1 MKSRICFNLVFLVSL
16 LLLNA
21 HGRGV
26 QEYVKTTHDT
36 GDMKLAWQDSVADI
50 HVGGNEDASVLHCAN
65 YFAQDV
71 HRVAGKTPALKQA
84 VEGLSTHAVIVGTLG
99 RSEVIQRLAEAGK
112 IDVSGIEGKWE
123 AFLVQV
129 VSNPLPGVETA
140 LVIAGSDR
148 RGTIY
153 GMFDVSENMGVSP
166 WYWFADVHPVK
177 QAALIVEK
185 GTRHQE
191 GAPSVKYRGIF
202 INDEMWSLT
211 PWARKTFAPHEPE
224 GLGPTTYARIF
235 ELMAR
240 LRLNYI
246 WPGMHDWPFK
256 VPYKAFNQFEEN
268 KVVADRHAI
277 VMGASHI
284 EPMLRNNMP
293 GAEWDAELRGQPYD
307 YRTNRNNIYQYWER
321 RVKTHAGYET
331 IWPLGKRGRNDH
343 AGVDSDVATVTKVL
357 SDQRQMLEDR
367 VNKDV
372 TRVPQ
377 ALTLYEELRNIYH
390 QGLQIPDDITL
401 IWTDFRG
408 GIIEQLPD
416 EQERSRSGGNG
427 IYSHFQYRGGV
438 TYEWLDTHP
447 LALTWQQLHMAYE
460 HAVDRIWIV
469 NVGDIKPHE
478 YNLDYFSRLA
488 WDIEPWDNQNTRE
501 FLLQWAGRDFGKEY
515 AAPIADI
522 LEKHMELGYALRTE
536 QVSEVSAKNSFSM
549 IDYNDELQRRI
560 DDYDA
565 LIRQTDK
572 LYAQLP
578 RELKDAFFQM
588 VVYNVKCAGLHNKQV
603 LYAYKSRFY
612 GDQRRASAADY
623 ARLAREA
630 REEID
635 ALMEHHNTGLLTVG
649 DKWNHFAAYPEKADP
664 KSPYRKF
671 WETPTT
677 SNYSGEGPSELGI
690 FPEGGGD
697 ALAGLSRYPRNKRF
711 IDLYNAGGGSVE
723 WQAECD
729 EWLELSETSGVFE
742 KEKRLWVTVDWD
754 RAPTGADVV
763 STITFRS
770 GGKSHS
776 VAVPVFNPA
785 SPQPDEIDGFVES
798 HGYVSMEAENFS
810 RKTDKGGAGW
820 EIVDGL
826 GRSGDSVTVLP
837 TRIPSQTEI
846 ESIQRN
852 SPVLEYDIYLFNTGK
867 MPFSIYAIPAFPI
880 NGQHGLRIAIAL
892 DDQEPVIV
900 SKERIDKL
908 DMVRINRMMFRGS
921 LQNARKGQHTL
932 KIWMVDPG
940 VVLDKIVLQTGGN
953 LKHSYLGPPESFRR

>member
-1 MKSRICFNLVFLVSL
+1 MKNRICFNLVFLFSL
-16 LLLNA
+16 FLLNA

-26 QEYVKTTHDT
+26 QEYVKTSYDA
-36 GDMKLAWQDSVADI
+36 GDMKLAWKDSVADI
-50 HVGGNEDASVLHCAN
+50 HLGGNEDAAVLHCAQ
-65 YFAQDV
+65 YFAQDL
-71 HRVAGKTPALKQA
+71 HRVTGKTPAVKQG

-99 RSEVIQRLAEAGK
+99 HSEVIQDLAGAGK

-148 RGTIY
+148 RGSIY

-191 GAPSVKYRGIF
+191 GAPTVKYRGIF

-240 LRLNYI
+240 LRLNYM
-246 WPGMHDWPFK
+246 WPGMHDLPFK

-277 VMGASHI
+277 VMGASHC

-293 GAEWDAELRGQPYD
+293 GAEWEGGLSEEDYD
-307 YRTNRNNIYQYWER
+307 YRVNREKIYQYWET
-321 RVKTHAGYET
+321 RVKTNAKYET
-331 IWPLGKRGRNDH
+331 IWPLGKRGLRDRP
-343 AGVDSDVATVTKVL
+343 GVDADLPTLTKVIA
-357 SDQRQMLEDR
+357 DQRQMLRDW

-372 TRVPQ
+372 TQVPQ
-377 ALTLYEELRNIYH
+377 AFTLFAELREIYN
-390 QGLQIPDDITL
+390 QGLQIPEDVTL
-401 IWTDFRG
+401 IWTDWRG

-416 EQERSRSGGNG
+416 AQERRRSGGNG
-427 IYSHFQYRGGV
+427 IYYHFQFRGGV

-460 HAVDRIWIV
+460 QGVDRIWIV

-478 YNLDYFSRLA
+478 YNIEYFSRLA
-488 WDIEPWDNQNTRE
+488 WDIEPWDHQNTRE
-501 FLLQWAGRDFGKEY
+501 FLLQWAGREFGKEY
-515 AAPIADI
+515 AAPTADI
-522 LEKHMELGYALRTE
+522 LEKHMELGYALRPE
-536 QVSEVSAKNSFSM
+536 QVSEISAENSFSM
-549 IDYNDELQRRI
+549 VDYNDELQRRV
-560 DDYDA
+560 DAYDA
-565 LIRQTDK
+565 LIRQTDE

-578 RELKDAFFQM
+578 RELKDAFFQT
-588 VVYNVKCAGLHNKQV
+588 VVYNVKCAGLHNKKV
-603 LYAYKSRFY
+603 LYAYKSRFH
-612 GDQRRASAADY
+612 GEQRRASAADY
-623 ARLAREA
+623 DRLAREA
-630 REEID
+630 REEVD
-635 ALMEHHNTGLLTVG
+635 ALIDHYNTGLLTVG
-649 DKWNHFAAYPEKADP
+649 DKWNHFAAYPEKEA
-664 KSPYRKF
+664 PYPHWPKF
-671 WETPTT
+671 WELPQT
-677 SNYSGEGPSELGI
+677 STYSGGGPAELEI

-711 IDLYNAGGGSVE
+711 IDLYNSGQGSLE
-723 WQAECD
+723 WRAECA
-729 EWLELSETSGVFE
+729 EWVELSETSGVLE

-754 RAPTGADVV
+754 RAPKGADLVT
-763 STITFRS
+763 TIRFSS

-776 VAVPVFNPA
+776 LRVPVFNPA
-785 SPQPDEIDGFVES
+785 SPHPDEMEGFVES
-798 HGYVSMEAENFS
+798 HGYVSMEAEHFS
-810 RKTDKGGAGW
+810 RKIDRGGAGW

-837 TRIPSQTEI
+837 TRIPSQTAI
-846 ESIQRN
+846 ESILRN
-852 SPVLEYDIYLFNTGK
+852 APVLEYDVYLFSTGNI
-867 MPFSIYAIPAFPI
+867 PFSIHALPAFPI
-880 NGQHGLRIAIAL
+880 NAQHGLRIAIAL
-892 DDQEPVIV
+892 DDQDPVIV
-900 SKERIDKL
+900 NRESIHKN
-908 DMVRINRMMFRGS
+908 DMARINRMMFRGS
-921 LQNARKGQHTL
+921 VQNASEGQHTL
-932 KIWMVDPG
+932 RIWMVDPG
-940 VVLDKIVLQTGGN
+940 VTLDKIVLQTGAE
-953 LKHSYLGPPESFRR
+953 LKHSYLGPPESLRR